1 MAATNPQTVAQNWAN
16 RLAGSTQKITDGI
29 NSVSVAPGQAAAR
42 QKTVWVQNV
51 TASADKWARNVQGVS
66 LADWQ
71 QATISKG
78 VGRIAS
84 GAQAAIPKMESFMG
98 RLLPYV
104 ASGKAKLP
112 ARGDINAN
120 KSRMNAWFDHMAAFK
135 NVS

>member
-29 NSVSVAPGQAAAR
+29 NSVSVAPGVAAAR
-42 QKTVWVQNV
+42 QKTVWVQNT

-71 QATISKG
+71 TATINKG

-84 GAQAAIPKMESFMG
+84 GAQAAIPKMEAFMG

-135 NVS
+135 NNS